1 MRQWAGEKMDRKSN
15 KIAILGGCF
24 LMRSALELI
33 LLDLKVPYII
43 AEEPSE
49 VPPDASVVLLSYAT
63 IDALSE
69 CVASCMKNLVPA
81 RIVLFPQDKVLFESI
96 RSLPANVA
104 AVVPPT
110 LPAAKIKSVISVVI
124 EGHRILPFKLS
135 NEGVGGDEPSGSIQ
149 LGLLT
154 SRQLEILEEVAKGQ
168 SNKAIARNL
177 SISINTVEAHVSAII
192 RKLQVD
198 NRTQAAI
205 ALRGGIASSKKT
217 PVIRRVGKSPRDERS
232 TLQSSLHH

>member
-1 MRQWAGEKMDRKSN
+1 MDSEKNDKV
-15 KIAILGGCF
+15 AILGGCF

-33 LLDLKVPYII
+33 LLDLKVPYIT
-43 AEEPSE
+43 ASVSSE
-49 VPPDASVVLLSYAT
+49 VPPDATVVLLSYTT

-69 CVASCMKNLVPA
+69 CVAFGMKNFEAA
-81 RIVLFPQDKVLFESI
+81 RIVLFPQDQVLFEST
-96 RSLPANVA
+96 RGLPDNVA

-110 LPAAKIKSVISVVI
+110 LPAAKIKAVISVVM
-124 EGHRILPFKLS
+124 EGHRVLPFKLP
-135 NEGVGGDEPSGSIQ
+135 NEGVGGDKPTGSIQ

-154 SRQLEILEEVAKGQ
+154 SRQIEILEEVAKGQ

-177 SISINTVEAHVSAII
+177 SISINTVEAHVSTII

-205 ALRGGIASSKKT
+205 ALRGELRFQKKL
-217 PVIRRVGKSPRDERS
+217 R
-232 TLQSSLHH
+232 